1 MSYPKQSVSHEL
13 QFLKTVTQH
22 QTVVLNNLH
31 AQVLEQAEKINELV
45 VTVNKLTIAL
55 NEKQSPAK
63 EKRFTKKEL
72 QEQALA
78 GIKSAPFI
86 VNVAPATMQ

>member
-1 MSYPKQSVSHEL
+1 MSYPTTRAQQSVSHEL

-22 QTVVLNNLH
+22 QTVVLNSLH
-31 AQVLEQAEKINELV
+31 AQVSEQAEKINKLV
-45 VTVNKLTIAL
+45 VTVNTLTAAL
-55 NEKQSPAK
+55 NEK
-63 EKRFTKKEL
+63 EKRFTKKKL

-86 VNVAPATMQ
+86 VNVAPASMQ

>member
-1 MSYPKQSVSHEL
+1 MSYPTPAKQSVSHEL

-22 QTVVLNNLH
+22 QTLVLNSLH

-45 VTVNKLTIAL
+45 VTVNALTAAL
-55 NEKQSPAK
+55 NEK
-63 EKRFTKKEL
+63 EKRFTKSKL
-72 QEQALA
+72 QQQALA
-78 GIKSAPFI
+78 GIKSVPFV

>member
-1 MSYPKQSVSHEL
+1 MSYPTSKQSVSHEL

-22 QTVVLNNLH
+22 QTLVLNSLH

-45 VTVNKLTIAL
+45 VTVNALTAAL
-55 NEKQSPAK
+55 NEK
-63 EKRFTKKEL
+63 EKRFTKSKL
-72 QEQALA
+72 QQQALA